1 MHSPERRGAHGDAH
15 TPGRMANWDL
25 VRIFL
30 EVARIGS
37 FRAAA
42 ERLNMSANFLSK
54 RISALE
60 SDYQT
65 TLMTRHVDGIRLTP
79 EGMQVLEAA
88 KRMEEAS
95 FGLDLALN
103 QATPALSGEV
113 RLAVTEGLGTFWLAP
128 RLVEFQ
134 RAYPGLLVDLKCE
147 MRSADVLRLEADV
160 AVQLQEPGNPDLK
173 RIKIG
178 RLHVMP
184 FVSPSY
190 VDVYGMPM
198 DLDDLRQ
205 NHRIVIQDAEQTK
218 GKEIYDK
225 YSAGRGQLG
234 FVAMRNNVSTAHL
247 WSIAKGAG
255 IGWLPTYVPALGDP
269 LIPLD
274 LGVKFELDIWLAY
287 HPDAKKIPR
296 VRHLIEWIIQSF
308 DGRKYPWFGDEF
320 VHPNDLRKSY
330 KDAKPLVNLF
340 AGFKKVSRPKVVRIF
355 SNRMN
360 RDQSMTGGGI
370 DG

>member
-1 MHSPERRGAHGDAH
+1 MRSFESMGAHPGARP
-15 TPGRMANWDL
+15 TGRMANWDS

-30 EVARIGS
+30 EVARMGS

-42 ERLNMSANFLSK
+42 AELHASANFLKK
-54 RISALE
+54 RISLMETA
-60 SDYQT
+60 YQT

-79 EGMQVLEAA
+79 EGFQVLEAA

-95 FGLDLALN
+95 FGLDRTLN
-103 QATPALSGEV
+103 GTAPALSGEV

-147 MRSADVLRLEADV
+147 MRSADVLRSEADV
-160 AVQLQEPGNPDLK
+160 AVQLQEPDQPDLI
-173 RIKIG
+173 RTKIG
-178 RLHVMP
+178 RLHIMP
-184 FVSPSY
+184 FVSQSY
-190 VDVYGMPM
+190 VAIYGMPK
-198 DLDDLRQ
+198 DEHDIRQ

-218 GKEIYDK
+218 GREMYEK
-225 YSAGRGQLG
+225 YAGREQLG

-274 LGVKFELDIWLAY
+274 IGFKFELDIWLAY

-296 VRHLIEWIIQSF
+296 VRELIDWTVQSF
-308 DGRKYPWFGDEF
+308 DGRKYPWFRDEF
-320 VHPNDLRKSY
+320 VHPNDLQKSY
-330 KDAKPLVNLF
+330 KETEPLVNLF
-340 AGFKKVSRPKVVRIF
+340 AGFKKVSRSKVTPIF
-355 SNRMN
+355 SDRTS
-360 RDQSMTGGGI
+360 RAK
-370 DG
+370 

>member
-1 MHSPERRGAHGDAH
+1 MHSPERRGAHNGAH
-15 TPGRMANWDL
+15 VPGRMANWDL

-42 ERLNMSANFLSK
+42 EQLNMSANFLSK
-54 RISALE
+54 RISLLE
-60 SDYQT
+60 GAYKT

-79 EGMQVLEAA
+79 EGRQVLESA
-88 KRMEEAS
+88 KLMEEAS
-95 FGLDLALN
+95 FGLDRALS
-103 QATPALSGEV
+103 QTTPALSGEV

-134 RAYPGLLVDLKCE
+134 RVYPGLLVDLKCE

-160 AVQLQEPGNPDLK
+160 AVQLENPDQPDLK

-178 RLHVMP
+178 RLHIMP

-190 VDVYGMPM
+190 VDIYGMPKNA
-198 DLDDLRQ
+198 DDIRQ
-205 NHRIVIQDAEQTK
+205 NHRIVLQDADQTR

-225 YSAGRGQLG
+225 YAGREQVG

-274 LGVKFELDIWLAY
+274 IGVKFELDIWLAY

-296 VRHLIEWIIQSF
+296 VKQLIDWTIQSF
-308 DGRKYPWFGDEF
+308 DGRKYPWFSDEF
-320 VHPNDLRKSY
+320 VHPKDLQKAY
-330 KDAKPLVNLF
+330 KDAEPLVNLF
-340 AGFKKVSRPKVVRIF
+340 AGFKKVSRPKIVRNF
-355 SNRMN
+355 PNRTN
-360 RDQSMTGGGI
+360 GTNQ
-370 DG
+370 

>member
-1 MHSPERRGAHGDAH
+1 MHSYERRGAHTGAH

-42 ERLNMSANFLSK
+42 EQLNMSANFLSK
-54 RISALE
+54 RISLLE
-60 SDYQT
+60 RAYKT
-65 TLMTRHVDGIRLTP
+65 TLMTRHVDGIRLTR
-79 EGMQVLEAA
+79 EGLQVLEAA

-95 FGLDLALN
+95 FGLDCALN
-103 QATPALSGEV
+103 QATPSLTGEV
-113 RLAVTEGLGTFWLAP
+113 RMAVTEGLGTFWLTP

-147 MRSADVLRLEADV
+147 MRSADVMRLEADL
-160 AVQLQEPGNPDLK
+160 AVQLEHPDQPNLK
-173 RIKIG
+173 RLKIG
-178 RLHVMP
+178 RLHIMP

-190 VDVYGMPM
+190 VEVYGMPKNV
-198 DLDDLRQ
+198 DDIRQ
-205 NHRIVIQDAEQTK
+205 NHRIVLQDAEHTK
-218 GKEIYDK
+218 GKEMYEK
-225 YSAGRGQLG
+225 YAYRDQLG

-274 LGVKFELDIWLAY
+274 IGVQFELDIWLAY
-287 HPDAKKIPR
+287 HPDAKKIAR
-296 VRHLIEWIIQSF
+296 VRQLIDWTVQSF
-308 DGRKYPWFGDEF
+308 DGRKYPWFRDEF
-320 VHPNDLRKSY
+320 VHPKDLQKAY
-330 KDAKPLVNLF
+330 KEAEPLVNLF
-340 AGFKKVSRPKVVRIF
+340 AGFKKVSRPKIVRIF
-355 SNRMN
+355 PDRA
-360 RDQSMTGGGI
+360 
-370 DG
+370 DGTDR

>member
-1 MHSPERRGAHGDAH
+1 MHSDERRGAHGGAH
-15 TPGRMANWDL
+15 MPGRMANWDL

-30 EVARIGS
+30 EVARVGS

-42 ERLNMSANFLSK
+42 EQLNMSANFLSK
-54 RISALE
+54 RISLLE
-60 SDYQT
+60 RAYNT
-65 TLMTRHVDGIRLTP
+65 TLLTRHVDGIRLTP
-79 EGMQVLEAA
+79 EGQQVLEAA

-95 FGLDLALN
+95 FGLDRALN
-103 QATPALSGEV
+103 QAAPALSGEV

-134 RAYPGLLVDLKCE
+134 RVYPGLLVDLKCE

-160 AVQLQEPGNPDLK
+160 AVQLERPNEPDLK
-173 RIKIG
+173 CIKIG
-178 RLHVMP
+178 RLHIMP

-190 VDVYGMPM
+190 VEIYGMPKSA
-198 DLDDLRQ
+198 DDIRQ
-205 NHRIVIQDAEQTK
+205 NHRVVIQDAEQTK
-218 GKEIYDK
+218 GKEMYEK
-225 YSAGRGQLG
+225 YAGGREQAG

-274 LGVKFELDIWLAY
+274 VGVKFELDIWLIY
-287 HPDAKKIPR
+287 HPDAKKIAR
-296 VRHLIEWIIQSF
+296 VRQLIDWTVQSF

-320 VHPNDLRKSY
+320 VHPKDLQKAY
-330 KDAKPLVNLF
+330 KDAEPLVNLF
-340 AGFKKVSRPKVVRIF
+340 AGFKKISRPKVVPLFPARTATTD
-355 SNRMN
+355 R
-360 RDQSMTGGGI
+360 
-370 DG
+370 

>member
-1 MHSPERRGAHGDAH
+1 MHSPERRGAPTGAH
-15 TPGRMANWDL
+15 IPGRMANWDL

-42 ERLNMSANFLSK
+42 EQLNMSANFLSK
-54 RISALE
+54 RISLLE
-60 SDYQT
+60 RAYKT

-79 EGMQVLEAA
+79 EGRQVLEAA

-95 FGLDLALN
+95 FGLDRALS
-103 QATPALSGEV
+103 QTTPALSGEV

-160 AVQLQEPGNPDLK
+160 AVQLQEPENPDLK

-178 RLHVMP
+178 RLHIMP

-190 VDVYGMPM
+190 VDIYGMPK
-198 DLDDLRQ
+198 DEDDIRQ
-205 NHRIVIQDAEQTK
+205 NHRIVLQDADQTK
-218 GKEIYDK
+218 GKELYDK
-225 YSAGRGQLG
+225 YAHREQVG

-274 LGVKFELDIWLAY
+274 IGYKFELDIWLAY

-296 VRHLIEWIIQSF
+296 VRQLIDWTVQSF

-320 VHPNDLRKSY
+320 VHPSDLQKAY

-355 SNRMN
+355 ADRTNGFNR
-360 RDQSMTGGGI
+360 
-370 DG
+370 

>member
-1 MHSPERRGAHGDAH
+1 
-15 TPGRMANWDL
+15 MANWDL

-42 ERLNMSANFLSK
+42 EQLNMSANFLSK
-54 RISALE
+54 RISLLE
-60 SDYQT
+60 RAYKT

-79 EGMQVLEAA
+79 EGRQVLESA
-88 KRMEEAS
+88 KLMEEAS
-95 FGLDLALN
+95 FGLDRALS
-103 QATPALSGEV
+103 QTTPALSGEV

-134 RAYPGLLVDLKCE
+134 RVYPGLLVDLKCE

-160 AVQLQEPGNPDLK
+160 AVQLENPDQPDLK

-178 RLHVMP
+178 RLHIMP

-190 VDVYGMPM
+190 VDIYGMPKNA
-198 DLDDLRQ
+198 DDIRQ
-205 NHRIVIQDAEQTK
+205 NHRIVLQDADQTK

-225 YSAGRGQLG
+225 YAGREQVG

-274 LGVKFELDIWLAY
+274 IGVKFELDIWLAY

-296 VRHLIEWIIQSF
+296 VKQLIEWTIQSF
-308 DGRKYPWFGDEF
+308 DGHKYPWFSDEF
-320 VHPNDLRKSY
+320 VHPKDLQKAY
-330 KDAKPLVNLF
+330 KDAEPLVNLF
-340 AGFKKVSRPKVVRIF
+340 AGFKKVSRPKIVPNF
-355 SNRMN
+355 PNRTNGTN
-360 RDQSMTGGGI
+360 R
-370 DG
+370 

>member
-1 MHSPERRGAHGDAH
+1 MHSPERRGAHSGAH
-15 TPGRMANWDL
+15 IPGRMANWDL

-42 ERLNMSANFLSK
+42 EQLNMSANFLSK
-54 RISALE
+54 RISLLE
-60 SDYQT
+60 RAYKT

-79 EGMQVLEAA
+79 EGRQVLESA
-88 KRMEEAS
+88 KLMEEAS
-95 FGLDLALN
+95 FGLDRALS
-103 QATPALSGEV
+103 QTTPALSGEV

-160 AVQLQEPGNPDLK
+160 AVQLENPDQPDLK

-178 RLHVMP
+178 RLHIMP

-190 VDVYGMPM
+190 VDIYGMPKNA
-198 DLDDLRQ
+198 DDIRQ
-205 NHRIVIQDAEQTK
+205 NHRMVLQDADQTR
-218 GKEIYDK
+218 GKEMYDK
-225 YSAGRGQLG
+225 YAGREQLG

-274 LGVKFELDIWLAY
+274 IGIKFELDIWLAY

-296 VRHLIEWIIQSF
+296 VGQLIDWTIQSF
-308 DGRKYPWFGDEF
+308 DGRKYPWFSDEF
-320 VHPNDLRKSY
+320 VHPKDLQKAY
-330 KDAKPLVNLF
+330 KEAEPLVNLF
-340 AGFKKVSRPKVVRIF
+340 AGFKKVSRPKIVRNF
-355 SNRMN
+355 PNRKN
-360 RDQSMTGGGI
+360 GTNQ
-370 DG
+370 

>member
-1 MHSPERRGAHGDAH
+1 
-15 TPGRMANWDL
+15 MANWDL

-42 ERLNMSANFLSK
+42 EQLNMSANFLSK
-54 RISALE
+54 RISLLE
-60 SDYQT
+60 RAYKT

-79 EGMQVLEAA
+79 EGRQVLEAA

-95 FGLDLALN
+95 FGLDRALS

-160 AVQLQEPGNPDLK
+160 AVQLQEPENPDLK

-178 RLHVMP
+178 RLHIMP

-190 VDVYGMPM
+190 VDIYGMPK
-198 DLDDLRQ
+198 DEDDIRQ
-205 NHRIVIQDAEQTK
+205 NHRIVLQDADQTK
-218 GKEIYDK
+218 GKELYEK
-225 YSAGRGQLG
+225 YAHREQVG

-274 LGVKFELDIWLAY
+274 IGYKFELDIWLAY

-296 VRHLIEWIIQSF
+296 VRQLIDWTVQSF

-320 VHPNDLRKSY
+320 VHPRDLQKAY

-340 AGFKKVSRPKVVRIF
+340 AGFKKVSRPKIVRIF
-355 SNRMN
+355 PDRTNGFNR
-360 RDQSMTGGGI
+360 
-370 DG
+370 

>member
-1 MHSPERRGAHGDAH
+1 MHSPERRGAHAGAH
-15 TPGRMANWDL
+15 TPGRMADWDL

-54 RISALE
+54 RISMLE
-60 SDYQT
+60 RAYKT
-65 TLMTRHVDGIRLTP
+65 TLDHPPRRRYQADP
-79 EGMQVLEAA
+79 EGLQVLDAA
-88 KRMEEAS
+88 KRMEDAS
-95 FGLDLALN
+95 FGLDCALN

-113 RLAVTEGLGTFWLAP
+113 RIAVTEGLGTFWLAP

-160 AVQLQEPGNPDLK
+160 AVQLENPDKPDLK
-173 RIKIG
+173 RLKLG

-190 VDVYGMPM
+190 VEIYGMPKSA
-198 DLDDLRQ
+198 DDIRQ
-205 NHRIVIQDAEQTK
+205 NHRVVLQDAEQTR
-218 GKEIYDK
+218 GKEMYDK
-225 YSAGRGQLG
+225 FAGREQIG

-274 LGVKFELDIWLAY
+274 IGVSSVSTSGWPIIRRPRRY
-287 HPDAKKIPR
+287 RGSSRSSNGSSNPSMDANIPGSGTN
-296 VRHLIEWIIQSF
+296 SF
-308 DGRKYPWFGDEF
+308 TRRICRAPTRM
-320 VHPNDLRKSY
+320 P
-330 KDAKPLVNLF
+330 
-340 AGFKKVSRPKVVRIF
+340 SRW
-355 SNRMN
+355 
-360 RDQSMTGGGI
+360 
-370 DG
+370 

>member
-1 MHSPERRGAHGDAH
+1 
-15 TPGRMANWDL
+15 MANWDL

-42 ERLNMSANFLSK
+42 EQLNMSANFLSK
-54 RISALE
+54 RISLLE
-60 SDYQT
+60 RAYKT

-79 EGMQVLEAA
+79 EGRQVLESA
-88 KRMEEAS
+88 KLMEEAS
-95 FGLDLALN
+95 FGLDRALS
-103 QATPALSGEV
+103 QTTPALSGEV

-134 RAYPGLLVDLKCE
+134 RVYPGLLVDLKCE

-160 AVQLQEPGNPDLK
+160 AVQLENPDQPDLK

-178 RLHVMP
+178 RLHIMP

-190 VDVYGMPM
+190 VDIYGMPKNA
-198 DLDDLRQ
+198 DDIRQ
-205 NHRIVIQDAEQTK
+205 NHRIVLQDADQTK

-225 YSAGRGQLG
+225 YAGREQVG

-274 LGVKFELDIWLAY
+274 IGVKFELDIWLAY

-296 VRHLIEWIIQSF
+296 VKQLIEWTVQSF
-308 DGRKYPWFGDEF
+308 DGHKYPWFSDEF
-320 VHPNDLRKSY
+320 IHPKDLQKAY
-330 KDAKPLVNLF
+330 KDAEPLVNLF
-340 AGFKKVSRPKVVRIF
+340 AGFKKVSRPKIVRNF
-355 SNRMN
+355 PNRTNGTN
-360 RDQSMTGGGI
+360 R
-370 DG
+370 

>member
-1 MHSPERRGAHGDAH
+1 
-15 TPGRMANWDL
+15 MANWDL

-42 ERLNMSANFLSK
+42 EQLNMSANFLSK
-54 RISALE
+54 RISSLE
-60 SDYQT
+60 SAYKT

-79 EGMQVLEAA
+79 EGRQVLESA
-88 KRMEEAS
+88 KLMEEAS
-95 FGLDLALN
+95 FGLDRALS
-103 QATPALSGEV
+103 QTTSALSGEV

-160 AVQLQEPGNPDLK
+160 AVQLEEPENPDLK

-178 RLHVMP
+178 RLHVVP

-190 VDVYGMPM
+190 AEIYSMPKDM
-198 DLDDLRQ
+198 DDLRQ
-205 NHRIVIQDAEQTK
+205 NHRVVIQDAGQTK
-218 GKEIYDK
+218 GKEMYEK
-225 YSAGRGQLG
+225 YGRREQLG

-255 IGWLPTYVPALGDP
+255 VGWLPTYVPALGDP

-296 VRHLIEWIIQSF
+296 VRQLIEWIIQSF
-308 DGRKYPWFGDEF
+308 DGRKYPWFRDEF
-320 VHPNDLRKSY
+320 VHPNDLQKSY
-330 KDAKPLVNLF
+330 KEAEPLVNLF

-355 SNRMN
+355 PSRTNGTNR
-360 RDQSMTGGGI
+360 
-370 DG
+370 

>member
-1 MHSPERRGAHGDAH
+1 MHSPERRGAPTGAH
-15 TPGRMANWDL
+15 IPGRMANWDL

-42 ERLNMSANFLSK
+42 EQLNMSANFLSK
-54 RISALE
+54 RISLLE
-60 SDYQT
+60 RAYKT

-79 EGMQVLEAA
+79 EGRQVLEAA
-88 KRMEEAS
+88 KRMEDAS
-95 FGLDLALN
+95 FGLDRALS
-103 QATPALSGEV
+103 QTTPALSGEV

-160 AVQLQEPGNPDLK
+160 AVQLQEPENPDLK

-178 RLHVMP
+178 RLHIMP

-190 VDVYGMPM
+190 VDIYGMPK
-198 DLDDLRQ
+198 DEDDIRQ
-205 NHRIVIQDAEQTK
+205 NHRIVLQDADQTK
-218 GKEIYDK
+218 GKELYEK
-225 YSAGRGQLG
+225 YAHREQIG

-274 LGVKFELDIWLAY
+274 IGYKFELDIWLAY

-296 VRHLIEWIIQSF
+296 VRQLIDWTVQSF

-320 VHPNDLRKSY
+320 VHPRDLQRAY

-355 SNRMN
+355 SDRTNGFNR
-360 RDQSMTGGGI
+360 
-370 DG
+370 

>member
-1 MHSPERRGAHGDAH
+1 
-15 TPGRMANWDL
+15 
-25 VRIFL
+25 
-30 EVARIGS
+30 
-37 FRAAA
+37 
-42 ERLNMSANFLSK
+42 MSANFLSK
-54 RISALE
+54 RISLLE
-60 SDYQT
+60 GAYKT

-79 EGMQVLEAA
+79 EGRQVLESA
-88 KRMEEAS
+88 KLMEEAS
-95 FGLDLALN
+95 FGLDRALS
-103 QATPALSGEV
+103 QTTPALSGEV

-134 RAYPGLLVDLKCE
+134 RVYPGLLVDLKCE

-160 AVQLQEPGNPDLK
+160 AVQLENPDQPDLK

-178 RLHVMP
+178 RLHIMP

-190 VDVYGMPM
+190 VDIYGMPKNA
-198 DLDDLRQ
+198 DDIRQ
-205 NHRIVIQDAEQTK
+205 NHRIVLQDADQTR

-225 YSAGRGQLG
+225 YAGREQVG

-274 LGVKFELDIWLAY
+274 IGVKFELDIWLAY

-296 VRHLIEWIIQSF
+296 VKQLIEWTIQSF
-308 DGRKYPWFGDEF
+308 DGHKYPWFSDEF
-320 VHPNDLRKSY
+320 VHPKDLQKAY
-330 KDAKPLVNLF
+330 KDAEPLVNLF
-340 AGFKKVSRPKVVRIF
+340 AGFKKVSRPKIVRNF
-355 SNRMN
+355 PNRTNGTN
-360 RDQSMTGGGI
+360 R
-370 DG
+370 

>member
-1 MHSPERRGAHGDAH
+1 MHSPERRGAHNGAH

-42 ERLNMSANFLSK
+42 EQLNMSANFLSK
-54 RISALE
+54 RISLLE
-60 SDYQT
+60 RAYKT
-65 TLMTRHVDGIRLTP
+65 TLMTRHVDGIRLTR
-79 EGMQVLEAA
+79 EGLQVLEAA

-95 FGLDLALN
+95 FGLDVALN
-103 QATPALSGEV
+103 QATPSLSGEV
-113 RLAVTEGLGTFWLAP
+113 RIAVTEGLGTFWLAP

-147 MRSADVLRLEADV
+147 MRSADVMRLEADI
-160 AVQLQEPGNPDLK
+160 AVQLEHPDQPDLK
-173 RIKIG
+173 RLKIG
-178 RLHVMP
+178 RLHIMP

-190 VDVYGMPM
+190 VEVYGMPKNA
-198 DLDDLRQ
+198 DDIRQ

-218 GKEIYDK
+218 AKEMYAK
-225 YSAGRGQLG
+225 YSDREQVG

-274 LGVKFELDIWLAY
+274 IGVQFELDIWLAY
-287 HPDAKKIPR
+287 HPDAKKIAR
-296 VRHLIEWIIQSF
+296 VRQLIDWTVQSF
-308 DGRKYPWFGDEF
+308 DGRKYPWFRDEF
-320 VHPNDLRKSY
+320 VHPKDLQKAY
-330 KDAKPLVNLF
+330 KEAEPLVNLF

-355 SNRMN
+355 PDRANGT
-360 RDQSMTGGGI
+360 DQ
-370 DG
+370 

>member
-1 MHSPERRGAHGDAH
+1 MHSPERRGAHGGAH
-15 TPGRMANWDL
+15 MPGRMANWDL

-42 ERLNMSANFLSK
+42 EQLNMSANFLSK

-60 SDYQT
+60 SAYKT

-79 EGMQVLEAA
+79 EGLKVLEAA

-113 RLAVTEGLGTFWLAP
+113 RLAVTEGLGTFWLTP

-160 AVQLQEPGNPDLK
+160 AVQLEEPEQADLK

-178 RLHVMP
+178 RLHIMP
-184 FVSPSY
+184 FVSPTY
-190 VDVYGMPM
+190 VEVYGMPK
-198 DLDDLRQ
+198 DLCDLKQ
-205 NHRIVIQDAEQTK
+205 NHRMVLQDAEQTK
-218 GKEIYDK
+218 GREMYDK
-225 YSAGRGQLG
+225 YLGREQLG

-274 LGVKFELDIWLAY
+274 VGVKFELDIWLAY
-287 HPDAKKIPR
+287 HPEAKKIAR
-296 VRHLIEWIIQSF
+296 VRRLIEWTVQSF
-308 DGRKYPWFGDEF
+308 DGRKYPWFSDEF
-320 VHPNDLRKSY
+320 VHPKDLQKAY
-330 KDAKPLVNLF
+330 KDAEPLVNLF
-340 AGFKKVSRPKVVRIF
+340 AGFKKVSRPKIVRIF
-355 SNRMN
+355 PDRANGTDR
-360 RDQSMTGGGI
+360 
-370 DG
+370 

>member
-1 MHSPERRGAHGDAH
+1 
-15 TPGRMANWDL
+15 MANWDL

-42 ERLNMSANFLSK
+42 EQLNMSANFLSK
-54 RISALE
+54 RISLLE
-60 SDYQT
+60 NAYKT
-65 TLMTRHVDGIRLTP
+65 TLMTRHVDGIRLTR
-79 EGMQVLEAA
+79 EGLQVLEAA

-95 FGLDLALN
+95 FGLDCALN
-103 QATPALSGEV
+103 QATPSLSGEV
-113 RLAVTEGLGTFWLAP
+113 RIAVTEGLGTFWLAP

-147 MRSADVLRLEADV
+147 MRSADVMRLEADL
-160 AVQLQEPGNPDLK
+160 AVQLEHPKQPDLK

-178 RLHVMP
+178 RLHIMP

-190 VDVYGMPM
+190 VEIYGMPKSA
-198 DLDDLRQ
+198 DDIRQ
-205 NHRIVIQDAEQTK
+205 NHRVVIQDAEQTK
-218 GKEIYDK
+218 SKEIYEK
-225 YSAGRGQLG
+225 YAAGREQLG

-274 LGVKFELDIWLAY
+274 IGVQFELDIWLAY

-296 VRHLIEWIIQSF
+296 VRQLIEWTVQSF
-308 DGRKYPWFGDEF
+308 DGRKYPWFSDEF
-320 VHPNDLRKSY
+320 IHPKDLQKAY
-330 KDAKPLVNLF
+330 KDAEPLVNLF
-340 AGFKKVSRPKVVRIF
+340 AGFKKVSRPKIVRIF
-355 SNRMN
+355 PDRANGTDR
-360 RDQSMTGGGI
+360 
-370 DG
+370 

>member
-1 MHSPERRGAHGDAH
+1 MHSPERRGAHTGAH
-15 TPGRMANWDL
+15 GHGRMADWDL

-60 SDYQT
+60 NAYKA

-79 EGMQVLEAA
+79 EGLKVLEAA

-95 FGLDLALN
+95 FAMDLALN

-113 RLAVTEGLGTFWLAP
+113 RLAVTEGLDTFWLAP

-147 MRSADVLRLEADV
+147 MRSADLLRLEADV
-160 AVQLQEPGNPDLK
+160 AVQLEEPGNPDLK

-190 VDVYGMPM
+190 VEIYGLPK
-198 DLDDLRQ
+198 DLDDLKQ

-218 GKEIYDK
+218 GKEIYDR
-225 YSAGRGQLG
+225 YSGREQVG

-274 LGVKFELDIWLAY
+274 VGVKFELDIWLAY

-296 VRHLIEWIIQSF
+296 VRQLIEWVVQSF
-308 DGRKYPWFGDEF
+308 EGRKYPWFRDEF
-320 VHPNDLRKSY
+320 VHPNDLQKSY
-330 KDAKPLVNLF
+330 KEAEPLVNLF

-355 SNRMN
+355 PNRA
-360 RDQSMTGGGI
+360 
-370 DG
+370 DGTDR